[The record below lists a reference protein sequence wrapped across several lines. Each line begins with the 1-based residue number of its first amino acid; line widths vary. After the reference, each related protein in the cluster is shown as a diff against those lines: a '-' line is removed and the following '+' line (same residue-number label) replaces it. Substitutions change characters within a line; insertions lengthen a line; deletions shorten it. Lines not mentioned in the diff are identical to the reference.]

1 MEWEKIV
8 ANDATDKGLLS
19 KINKQVQFNN
29 SNNNKHFQLLWDTC
43 ILDIF
48 SVTFLIHIFAHFYI
62 GLFFLIHY

>member
-29 SNNNKHFQLLWDTC
+29 NNNNKHFQLL
-43 ILDIF
+43 
-48 SVTFLIHIFAHFYI
+48 
-62 GLFFLIHY
+62 